1 MRTLNKTI
9 THKPATKFESS
20 CLQGYVDVEYKTLCK
35 VFGKEHSKGDEYKV
49 DAEWMLKFSDGTY
62 ATIYNYKDGKNY
74 NGKSGL
80 AKSKITDW
88 HVGGSSELA
97 VKRVQDAI
105 NAYVDAHNAK
115 IDTALEAV

>member
-9 THKPATKFESS
+9 TFKPATRFESS
-20 CLQGYVDVEYKTLCK
+20 CLQGYVDVEYSTLKK
-35 VFGKEHSKGDEYKV
+35 VFGKEHSDGDGYKV

-80 AKSKITDW
+80 AKTKITDW

-97 VKRVQDAI
+97 VTRVQAAI
-105 NAYVDAHNAK
+105 DMYVEAQNAK
-115 IDTALEAV
+115 RNALTA